1 MIQREIDLAKL
12 DAFDWHRDMKET
24 YQWLR
29 NVGRVADAT
38 KLLDADRERF
48 YRKHKNL
55 KANG

>member
-12 DAFDWHRDMKET
+12 DDFDWHRDMMET

-55 KANG
+55 KSDG

>member
-1 MIQREIDLAKL
+1 MIQREIDL
-12 DAFDWHRDMKET
+12 DDFDWHRDMMET

-55 KANG
+55 KSDG

>member
-12 DAFDWHRDMKET
+12 DDFDWHRDMMET

-38 KLLDADRERF
+38 KLLNADRERF

-55 KANG
+55 KADG

>member
-12 DAFDWHRDMKET
+12 DDFDWHRDMMET

-38 KLLDADRERF
+38 KLLDADREWF

-55 KANG
+55 KADG

>member
-12 DAFDWHRDMKET
+12 DDFDWHRDMLET

-55 KANG
+55 KADG